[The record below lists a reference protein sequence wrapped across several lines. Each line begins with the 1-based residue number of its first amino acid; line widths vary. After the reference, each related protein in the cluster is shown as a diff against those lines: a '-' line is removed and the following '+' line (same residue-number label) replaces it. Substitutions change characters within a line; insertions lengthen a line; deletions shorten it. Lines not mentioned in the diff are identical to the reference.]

1 MKHHAIG
8 PEALPFGMG
17 IGAFGIGLASKFAT
31 EPAADTQASP
41 PGIAPCCPRAAS
53 GHAAAA
59 PPSSLMNW
67 RRLMS
72 NMGLPSLL
80 PPDDAARAEI
90 LCIQAGQTG

>member
-53 GHAAAA
+53 GHAATV
-59 PPSSLMNW
+59 PPSSVMNS
-67 RRLMS
+67 RRLIF
-72 NMGLPSLL
+72 GLIRSPRRRGREAWLGL
-80 PPDDAARAEI
+80 RGRAPWRF
-90 LCIQAGQTG
+90 LG